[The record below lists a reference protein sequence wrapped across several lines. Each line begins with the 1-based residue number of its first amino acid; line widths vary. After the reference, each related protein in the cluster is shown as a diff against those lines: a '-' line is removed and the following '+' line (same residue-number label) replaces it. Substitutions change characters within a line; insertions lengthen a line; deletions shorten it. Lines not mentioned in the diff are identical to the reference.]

1 MLVLNEKK
9 MVYVI
14 YLLYIFNYHVVREDL
29 CQTEN

>member
-1 MLVLNEKK
+1 MRKSGMCYLFV
-9 MVYVI
+9 M